1 MAHKNTTQCVSPGTR
16 ARWTDGGYAVDTFF
30 LDAR

>member
-1 MAHKNTTQCVSPGTR
+1 MAHKNTTQRVSLGTP
-16 ARWTDGGYAVDTFF
+16 ARWIDGGHAVDTFF